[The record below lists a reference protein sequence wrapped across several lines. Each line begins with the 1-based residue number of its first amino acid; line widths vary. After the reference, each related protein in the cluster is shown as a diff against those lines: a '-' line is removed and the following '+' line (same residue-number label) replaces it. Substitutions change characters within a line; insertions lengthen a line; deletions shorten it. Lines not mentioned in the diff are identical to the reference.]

1 MLIVRTQDDGKIISS
16 ISYLRCNINI
26 TTAHRATSLTT
37 TDPSL
42 HDGLSRLLGRSFRRS
57 VGSAAGSS
65 AAAEASAAGAV
76 ALRRR
81 PARSRCG
88 GGRRGRRGRAAAE
101 ASAAS
106 AAGADARP
114 ADPPA
119 AASSSPS
126 CKGQGCKTES
136 VMIGM
141 NALIDLE
148 YAAGTLSV
156 ECTDEQS
163 MYSVQT
169 AFKLF

>member
-1 MLIVRTQDDGKIISS
+1 LQRQHHHSTSCHILDHDRSIAARWIVKTVGEVIPTL
-16 ISYLRCNINI
+16 LRF
-26 TTAHRATSLTT
+26 
-37 TDPSL
+37 
-42 HDGLSRLLGRSFRRS
+42 GSRVERCSGGQRGRRGR
-57 VGSAAGSS
+57 
-65 AAAEASAAGAV
+65 AAAEAGAV
-76 ALRRR
+76 ALRRRPAR

-101 ASAAS
+101 ASAAG

>member
-1 MLIVRTQDDGKIISS
+1 VE
-16 ISYLRCNINI
+16 
-26 TTAHRATSLTT
+26 TS
-37 TDPSL
+37 
-42 HDGLSRLLGRSFRRS
+42 
-57 VGSAAGSS
+57 
-65 AAAEASAAGAV
+65 AV
-76 ALRRR
+76 
-81 PARSRCG
+81 
-88 GGRRGRRGRAAAE
+88 
-101 ASAAS
+101 S

-119 AASSSPS
+119 AASGPS
-126 CKGQGCKTES
+126 CKRQGCKTES

>member
-1 MLIVRTQDDGKIISS
+1 LLIVRTQDDGKIISS
-16 ISYLRCNINI
+16 ISYLRCNVNI

-57 VGSAAGSS
+57 FGLAAGSS

-81 PARSRCG
+81 PAACV
-88 GGRRGRRGRAAAE
+88 
-101 ASAAS
+101 AS